1 MRIFLLTCL
10 MAVCSLTASA
20 QIDAKL
26 NVGSALFGGL
36 GVAADFGLSE
46 KSSFSAGLGYA
57 NTKAT
62 VSFGTDESEYKYGR
76 FRIIPEYRYY
86 FNPREGADR
95 FFVGAYGKLTFI
107 TASDNLETTEDYN
120 ATRGALGILVGNK
133 WVSESGF
140 LFELN
145 LGLGRGAI
153 LGDSEEGTEES
164 NVLNA
169 VGGIDFR
176 LGIIAGYRF

>member
-1 MRIFLLTCL
+1 MRTLLLTCFIAL
-10 MAVCSLTASA
+10 CSLTASA

-26 NVGSALFGGL
+26 NVGSAIFGGL
-36 GVAADFGLSE
+36 GVAADIGLSE

-57 NTKAT
+57 RTTAS
-62 VSFGTDESEYKYGR
+62 VSFGADENEYKYGR

-95 FFVGAYGKLTFI
+95 FFVGAYGKLTFLS
-107 TASDNLETTEDYN
+107 ASNDADPEDYN
-120 ATRGALGILVGNK
+120 ATRGALGLLVGNK
-133 WVSESGF
+133 WVSDSGF

-145 LGLGRGAI
+145 VGVGRGTIFGTSEDGNDAAV
-153 LGDSEEGTEES
+153 LGALTA
-164 NVLNA
+164 L
-169 VGGIDFR
+169 DFR